1 VTKALGPF
9 PNELPRL
16 LDSDAFRENEAL
28 RSLGRMLLVFKG
40 STAWPSRVV
49 GREAALEE
57 KMDVEK
63 MGVPVL
69 FGVLGGMFWR
79 GSGPGGV
86 RLRSWLSLAV
96 R

>member
-16 LDSDAFRENEAL
+16 LDSDAFRENDAL
-28 RSLGRMLLVFKG
+28 RSLGRIVVFRG

-57 KMDVEK
+57 KMEVEK

-69 FGVLGGMFWR
+69 FGVLGGMFR
-79 GSGPGGV
+79 DDLALGGTT
-86 RLRSWLSLAV
+86 
-96 R
+96 

>member
-16 LDSDAFRENEAL
+16 LDSDAFRENDAL
-28 RSLGRMLLVFKG
+28 RSLERLLGMFVFKG
-40 STAWPSRVV
+40 STVWPSRVV

-57 KMDVEK
+57 KMEVEK

-69 FGVLGGMFWR
+69 FGVLGGMF
-79 GSGPGGV
+79 
-86 RLRSWLSLAV
+86 
-96 R
+96 

>member
-1 VTKALGPF
+1 MTKALGPL

-28 RSLGRMLLVFKG
+28 RSLGRMLVFKG

-49 GREAALEE
+49 GREAALE

-69 FGVLGGMFWR
+69 FGVLGGMFCEDLAL
-79 GSGPGGV
+79 GGV
-86 RLRSWLSLAV
+86 R
-96 R
+96 